1 MNKRYLFYALI
12 PIMER
17 GYNLQEIKILHWVF
31 EKKISISEISREL
44 KIDYKNAH
52 RYIKRL
58 HKDGLI
64 ILDPPKPIQ
73 GKKVDITLSEKTLA
87 EILTE
92 LRALIS
98 RKDDSREIENL
109 IQESGRKLRY
119 IQSQNRAGKISPK

>member
-1 MNKRYLFYALI
+1 
-12 PIMER
+12 MER